1 MENKVSQTFTVQSYE
16 VDLAKRIKP
25 FFVQNHVQEAGYA
38 GSEFCGAGYDTLR
51 KLNISWVLNRM
62 HLSFNALPLWGDEVR
77 METWSRGQT
86 GPLWHRNFRLF
97 RGDELLMLGTSAWT
111 VLDLENRSLFRG
123 KTPFRE
129 DSHLAEDT
137 LPFCTKILLPR
148 DLEFQPAGS
157 HTPLFSE
164 VDTNLHVNNCYYTE
178 WAMDALP
185 FDYLKE
191 HELKD
196 LEINYLSEVH
206 PSQEVSFELGRQGD
220 VWYFRGLSGG
230 AASFVVRLEFR

>member
-1 MENKVSQTFTVQSYE
+1 MENKVIQTFTVLSYE
-16 VDLAKRIKP
+16 TDLAKRIKP
-25 FFVQNHVQEAGYA
+25 FFIQNHVQEAGYA

-51 KLNISWVLNRM
+51 ALGLSWVLNRM
-62 HLSFNALPLWGDEVR
+62 HLTFNGLPVWGDELR
-77 METWSRGQT
+77 METWSRGQM

-97 RGDELLMLGTSAWT
+97 RGPELLMLGTSAWT

-123 KTPFRE
+123 ETPFRN

-137 LPFCTKILLPR
+137 LPFCTKIILPKE
-148 DLEFQPAGS
+148 LELQPAGS

-164 VDTNLHVNNCYYTE
+164 IDTNAHVNNCYYTQ

-185 FDYLKE
+185 FDYLRD

-206 PSQEVSFELGRQGD
+206 PDQELAFELGRQSD
-220 VWYFRGLSGG
+220 VWYFRGLSSG
-230 AASFVVRLEFR
+230 AACFVVKLEFR

>member
-1 MENKVSQTFTVQSYE
+1 MENKVIQTFTVLSYE
-16 VDLAKRIKP
+16 TDLAKRIKP
-25 FFVQNHVQEAGYA
+25 FFIQNHVQEAGYA

-51 KLNISWVLNRM
+51 ALGLSWVLNRM
-62 HLSFNALPLWGDEVR
+62 HLSFNGLPLWGDELR
-77 METWSRGQT
+77 METWSRGQM

-97 RGDELLMLGTSAWT
+97 RGPELLMLGTSAWT

-123 KTPFRE
+123 ETPFRN

-137 LPFCTKILLPR
+137 LPLCTKIILPKE
-148 DLEFQPAGS
+148 LELQPAGS

-164 VDTNLHVNNCYYTE
+164 IDTNAHVNNCYYTQ

-185 FDYLKE
+185 FDYLRD

-206 PSQEVSFELGRQGD
+206 HESTDVCSFHDRGR
-220 VWYFRGLSGG
+220 
-230 AASFVVRLEFR
+230 

>member
-1 MENKVSQTFTVQSYE
+1 MENKVIQTFTVQSYE
-16 VDLAKRIKP
+16 TDLAKRIKP
-25 FFVQNHVQEAGYA
+25 FFIQNHVQEAGYA

-51 KLNISWVLNRM
+51 ALGLSWVLNRM
-62 HLSFNALPLWGDEVR
+62 HLTFNGLPVWGDELR
-77 METWSRGQT
+77 METWSRGQM

-97 RGDELLMLGTSAWT
+97 RGPELLMLGTSAWT

-123 KTPFRE
+123 ETPFRN

-137 LPFCTKILLPR
+137 LPFCTKIILPKE
-148 DLEFQPAGS
+148 LELQPAGN

-164 VDTNLHVNNCYYTE
+164 IDTNAHVNNCYYTQ

-185 FDYLKE
+185 FDYLRD

-206 PSQEVSFELGRQGD
+206 PDQELAFELGRQGD
-220 VWYFRGLSGG
+220 VWYFRGLSSS
-230 AASFVVRLEFR
+230 AACFVVKLEFR